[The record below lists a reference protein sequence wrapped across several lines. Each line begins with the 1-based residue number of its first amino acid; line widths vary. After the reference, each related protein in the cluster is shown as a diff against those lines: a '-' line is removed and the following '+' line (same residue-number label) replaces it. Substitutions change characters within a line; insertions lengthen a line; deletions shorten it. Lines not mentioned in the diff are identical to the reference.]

1 MGQNLRLLH
10 VEDNESDALLLKH
23 MLTKEGF
30 VLAYRRVET
39 AEEFTD
45 ALRNKPWDLVI
56 SDYSLPSFSGTAAL
70 RIFREY
76 GQDVPFILI
85 SGTVGEDIAV
95 SMMKSGAHDYVM
107 KDHLKRLVPA
117 IHRELQE
124 AEVRRRKRAAEEALL
139 LTQFSVDKASLAVTW
154 TDAEGNVV
162 YMNDLALRLLAG
174 GQEESAGR
182 KMWECIP
189 AIPFDKWK
197 ASWNEVRNAGV
208 SLFETYLDSPEG
220 QRRFLEVTLNHVEYH
235 GRELVI
241 SYIRDITDKKRA
253 QEQILLSLKEKEIML
268 REIHHRVK
276 NNLQIVSSLLSLQAP
291 SLTDPRA
298 IELFRESQNRIRSM
312 SLVHEHLYQSDSLA
326 KVDFREYLTSVTSD
340 LVRMYNVRGVS
351 TVINAEV
358 VHLEIDTAVPVGLIA
373 NELLSNALKHA
384 FMGRTEGRIEI
395 CLRRR
400 TNGEVELSIA
410 DNGIGFPGDFD
421 LQRCDSMGMHLVD
434 GLTKQI
440 DGTLSIEQNNGSTFV
455 VTFKS

>member
-400 TNGEVELSIA
+400 TNGEVELSIS

>member
-39 AEEFTD
+39 AEEFTE
-45 ALRNKPWDLVI
+45 ALRNEPWDLVI